1 MEEFFDR
8 VMRLVLHPSII
19 MVAFGFISGA
29 TGIVTLM
36 RYGNTYVH
44 FPEVWAAIS
53 IVAGVLTFTATR
65 WPNKWLIILSG
76 ATLVVTYSARS
87 VAILESLLNLEQPS
101 RAVEGSFV
109 IASMT
114 WMMMAYLAFVIWR
127 RIVIPW
133 SVLMRPTTRE
143 EWIIGGGRTV

>member
-19 MVAFGFISGA
+19 MVAFGFISLA
-29 TGIVTLM
+29 TGLITLL
-36 RYGNTYVH
+36 RYGNTYLH
-44 FPEVWAAIS
+44 FPEVWAGIS
-53 IVAGVLTFTATR
+53 IASGLLTFFATR
-65 WPNKWLIILSG
+65 WPRKWFIILSG
-76 ATLVVTYSARS
+76 ALLVVAYSSRS
-87 VAILESLLNLEQPS
+87 VAIIESLLNLEQPS
-101 RAVEGSFV
+101 SAVEGSFV

-114 WMMMAYLAFVIWR
+114 WMMMAYVAFVIWR

-133 SVLMRPTTRE
+133 SVLSRPTTAE